1 MATDKEIKKIQ
12 LDLDEL
18 LLSVDN
24 IDDKEEDI
32 YNLERN
38 IQELNANYDKID
50 DRYSRLK
57 EEVEEQ
63 DDTEVPLLNKLKT
76 IKNDMNKYKKRINEK
91 EEKLAKLK
99 RISKYYEGELE
110 GADKKKAER
119 EILLENQKQVDNQG
133 LIIDSIQENVKAVG
147 TNLNNIN
154 TELDSQGQKI
164 NRIQDKVIETENEI
178 KKTSRVMGKIE
189 RRHNCMKILSLI
201 FLIIFGLFDVA
212 WIVFLVILK
221 FRKK

>member
-133 LIIDSIQENVKAVG
+133 LIIDSIQEKVKAVG

>member
-110 GADKKKAER
+110 GAEKKKAER

-212 WIVFLVILK
+212 WIVFLIILK

>member
-212 WIVFLVILK
+212 WIVFLIILK

>member
-133 LIIDSIQENVKAVG
+133 LIIDSIQEKVKAVG

-154 TELDSQGQKI
+154 TELDSQGEKI

>member
-63 DDTEVPLLNKLKT
+63 DDIEVPLLNKLKT

-133 LIIDSIQENVKAVG
+133 LIIDSIQENVKEVG

-212 WIVFLVILK
+212 WIVFLIILK